1 MKEPYAQAN
10 AFEHMF
16 LPVFGESIPKFR
28 VGTWPLVLVLL
39 DHEELM
45 PRAAKHCQANH
56 MVLHFEGLLDHC
68 YMVAKLID
76 TATQCWI
83 AFTVSLCCF
92 AHVSLIGLIWHEMQP
107 MIQQ

>member
-1 MKEPYAQAN
+1 MN
-10 AFEHMF
+10 AFEHML
-16 LPVFGESIPKFR
+16 LPFFGESIPKFR

-45 PRAAKHCQANH
+45 PRAAKHCQANQ

-76 TATQCWI
+76 RATQCWI
-83 AFTVSLCCF
+83 VYT
-92 AHVSLIGLIWHEMQP
+92 AHYVVLLRFLSYGTICNL
-107 MIQQ
+107 